1 VALNCEQILTFS
13 LKPSYYFVSKW
24 QRDQLAMRVGENDE
38 NYLQNELSS
47 FGIDCKRRNEFNDK
61 DELEALATAIKEV
74 YFQDYKTAY
83 DHISRDHD
91 YSEAINK
98 KSQFMIWGRELVK

>member
-1 VALNCEQILTFS
+1 M
-13 LKPSYYFVSKW
+13 SKW

-47 FGIDCKRRNEFNDK
+47 LGIDCKRRNEFNDK

-83 DHISRDHD
+83 DHISDHD

>member
-1 VALNCEQILTFS
+1 VALNYEQILTFS

-24 QRDQLAMRVGENDE
+24 QQDVTAMRVGENDE

-47 FGIDCKRRNEFNDK
+47 LGIDCKRRNEFNDK

-83 DHISRDHD
+83 DHISDHD
-91 YSEAINK
+91 HREAINK
-98 KSQFMIWGRELVK
+98 KSQFMI